1 MINSK
6 TFKRFRHN
14 NLAIFGVSLII
25 FYIIIAILAPVITA
39 PLIAERYR
47 GHRCARDLTS
57 PIDSTNWRWYKRLDA
72 YQYKVTSKHL
82 IRIQTAELTLPKG
95 PAGITFLRN
104 PSKAVFWR
112 AMLIPPR
119 SCLSVPKESFSP
131 TPQPPSKEHIMGI
144 VAGYNIFYG
153 VIWGTRMAFYVGIL
167 VSAIS
172 FCIGIF
178 IGATA
183 GFFGGWIDDLL
194 MRLTDIIYA
203 FPNLVLAIVFVTI
216 FGSSL
221 MIALTALALVGWPTY
236 ARLLRGEILRI
247 KQFEFIVGAKALGAQ
262 NSRIFFKHVLPNSI
276 TSLIVIASL
285 DIGGVVLLSST
296 LAFLGLGAEIG
307 TADWGQMISFARNY
321 LQGKPGQPFAY
332 WYISFWPGL
341 AIGLFVLG
349 WNLLGDAYRDVFDP
363 RNH

>member
-6 TFKRFRHN
+6 AFKRFRYN
-14 NLAIFGVSLII
+14 NLAILGVSLLI

-57 PIDSTNWRWYKRLDA
+57 PIDSTNWHWYQRLDA
-72 YQYKVTSKHL
+72 YQYKVTSRHL
-82 IRIQTAELTLPKG
+82 LQIQTGELVLPRG
-95 PAGITFLRN
+95 QDGATFLRN
-104 PSKAVFWR
+104 PSKRVFWR

-131 TPQPPSKEHIMGI
+131 IPQPPSKKHVMGI
-144 VAGYNIFYG
+144 VAGYDIFYG

-167 VSAIS
+167 VSLIS
-172 FCIGIF
+172 FIIGMF
-178 IGATA
+178 IGAMA
-183 GFFGGWIDDLL
+183 GFFGGWIDNIL
-194 MRLTDIIYA
+194 MRFTDIIYA

-216 FGSSL
+216 FGPSL
-221 MIALTALALVGWPTY
+221 TTALTALALVSWPTY
-236 ARLLRGEILRI
+236 ARLLRGDILRI
-247 KQFEFIVGAKALGAQ
+247 KQFGFIDGARALGAQ
-262 NSRIFFKHVLPNSI
+262 SGRVFFKHILPNSI

-341 AIGLFVLG
+341 AIGLFVLA

-363 RNH
+363 RNQ